1 MINGSVCRIKRAK
14 IGGPGAM
21 LQLQCSKLVNSC
33 LHLHF
38 QDFAHR
44 SEMEYVQNETALC
57 ERKVTELTIKNKV
70 IFTTVMSFPT
80 YCA

>member
-1 MINGSVCRIKRAK
+1 MINGSVCRMKRAK

-21 LQLQCSKLVNSC
+21 LQCSKLVNSC
-33 LHLHF
+33 LLLHF
-38 QDFAHR
+38 PDIALN
-44 SEMEYVQNETALC
+44 SEMEYVQNEKALS